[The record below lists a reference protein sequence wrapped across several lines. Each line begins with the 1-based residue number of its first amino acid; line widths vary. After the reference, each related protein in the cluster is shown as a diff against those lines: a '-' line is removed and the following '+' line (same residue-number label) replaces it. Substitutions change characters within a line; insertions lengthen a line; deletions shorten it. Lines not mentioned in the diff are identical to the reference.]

1 MKHLKLRLILLSL
14 ASGLLL
20 SLAWPERGCPALLF
34 IGFIPL
40 LRMEDLISTNRDR
53 FNRFSVFFYSYPGF
67 LLWNLLTTWW
77 IVNSTGEGAI
87 LAVVLNSMFMS
98 IILSFFHGTK
108 RRLNSMPAAYLALI
122 CFWIMFE
129 YLHLN
134 WDLNWPWLNLGN
146 GFSSYYRWVQWYEY
160 TGAFGGTVWV
170 LAANIMIFSLL
181 KGEKRKA
188 KSENKVEISEKRKA
202 KSEKEDANFGKS
214 IESRLI
220 QKFHL
225 SIFAFRFSIISLL
238 ILLPILFSY
247 VMYYSYHEKSRPVNT
262 VILQPN
268 IDPYSE
274 QYVLPPI
281 QVVGRIVK
289 LAGPAIDSGTNI
301 LVTPES
307 ALQQEMWEN
316 NMETFESI
324 GLVRNIISKYPNLNI
339 IVGGSTYYAFK
350 PGEKIPHTARKFTK
364 ENAWYNRYNAA
375 IMVNRYPALQLYH
388 KSKLTP
394 GVEVLPS
401 YNGFKWLEKYAI
413 DLGGIVGSLGTDSVR
428 RVFNVV
434 NMPPVAVCICYES
447 IFGEFFSEFVRN
459 GAQVMCIITNDGW
472 WGNTAGHRQHFAFA
486 HLRAIETRRSILRS
500 ANTGISAWIDQRGD
514 AHEQTK
520 YWVPAV
526 IKARVNA
533 NDKITFYTRHGD
545 YIAKWMSWLGG
556 LLYIGSLLVWIT
568 KKRIKKS

>member
-1 MKHLKLRLILLSL
+1 MKHLKLRLVLLSL
-14 ASGLLL
+14 FSGLLL

-34 IGFIPL
+34 IAFVPL
-40 LRMEDLISTNRDR
+40 LWMEELISANRDR
-53 FNRFSVFFYSYPGF
+53 FNRFSVFFWSYPGF
-67 LLWNLLTTWW
+67 LLWNALTTWW
-77 IVNSTGEGAI
+77 IINSTGEGAI
-87 LAVVLNSMFMS
+87 LAVVLNAMFMS

-108 RRLNSMPAAYLALI
+108 RRLNSKPAAYLALV
-122 CFWIMFE
+122 CFWVMLE

-170 LAANIMIFSLL
+170 LVVNILIFSLL
-181 KGEKRKA
+181 GRKITGSEKREA
-188 KSENKVEISEKRKA
+188 KSEIKNIKL
-202 KSEKEDANFGKS
+202 
-214 IESRLI
+214 SRVSL
-220 QKFHL
+220 L
-225 SIFAFRFSIISLL
+225 RYLAISLL
-238 ILLPILFSY
+238 ILLPILLSY
-247 VMYYSYHEKSRPVNT
+247 LMYYSYHEKFRPVKA
-262 VILQPN
+262 VIVQPN

-274 QYVLPPI
+274 QYSMPPM
-281 QVVGRIVK
+281 QVVGRIMN
-289 LAGPAIDSGTNI
+289 LANPAIDSSTNI

-316 NMETFESI
+316 EIETFESV
-324 GLVRNIISKYPNLNI
+324 LLMRQIIMKYPNLNI

-350 PGEKIPHTARKFTK
+350 PGEKIPHTARKFTQ

-375 IMVNRYPALQLYH
+375 IMVSRYPTLQMYH

-401 YNGFKWLEKYAI
+401 YNGFRWLEKYAI

-428 RVFNVV
+428 KVFHVI
-434 NMPPVAVCICYES
+434 NMPPIAACICYES
-447 IFGEFFSEFVRN
+447 IFGEFFSEFVKN
-459 GAQVMCIITNDGW
+459 GAEVMCIITNDGW
-472 WGNTAGHRQHFAFA
+472 WGNTAGHRQHYAFA

-526 IKARVNA
+526 IKATVNA
-533 NDKITFYTRHGD
+533 NNRMTFYTMHGD
-545 YIAKWMSWLGG
+545 YIAKWLSWLGA
-556 LLYIGSLLVWIT
+556 LLYLGSLAVWIGR
-568 KKRIKKS
+568 KRIKKS

>member
-20 SLAWPERGCPALLF
+20 PLAWPERGCPALLF

-170 LAANIMIFSLL
+170 LASNILIFSLL

-225 SIFAFRFSIISLL
+225 SLFAFRFSIISLL

-274 QYVLPPI
+274 QYVLPPM

>member
-1 MKHLKLRLILLSL
+1 MVAYLCIPDFTLMKYLKLRLILLSL
-14 ASGLLL
+14 ASGLIL
-20 SLAWPERGCPALLF
+20 SLAWPERGFPALLF
-34 IGFIPL
+34 FAFVPL
-40 LRMEDLISTNRDR
+40 LRMEELVSSNRER
-53 FNRFSVFFYSYPGF
+53 FTRFSVFFYSYPGF
-67 LLWNLLTTWW
+67 LLWNGLTTWW
-77 IVNSTGEGAI
+77 IVNSTGEGAAM
-87 LAVVLNSMFMS
+87 AVVLNAMFMS
-98 IILSFFHGTK
+98 IVFAFFSGTK
-108 RRLNSMPAAYLALI
+108 RRLGSRPAGYLALI
-122 CFWIMFE
+122 CFWVMFE

-146 GFSSYYRWVQWYEY
+146 GFSSYHHWVQWYEY

-170 LAANIMIFSLL
+170 LLVNILVYDIASRFIRDERDASILHKPHQVNEENRSGGVKMRVIIPLIMIL
-181 KGEKRKA
+181 A
-188 KSENKVEISEKRKA
+188 
-202 KSEKEDANFGKS
+202 
-214 IESRLI
+214 
-220 QKFHL
+220 
-225 SIFAFRFSIISLL
+225 
-238 ILLPILFSY
+238 PIAFSY
-247 VMYYSYHEKSRPVNT
+247 LLYYTYHEKSNPVHA
-262 VILQPN
+262 VIVQPN

-274 QYVLPPI
+274 QYSLPPI
-281 QVVGRIVK
+281 QVVGRIMN
-289 LAGPAIDSGTNI
+289 LAGPAIDSTTNI

-316 NMETFESI
+316 QIETFESV
-324 GLVRNIISKYPNLNI
+324 LLARQIITKYPNLNI
-339 IVGGSTYYAFK
+339 ILGGTTYYAFK
-350 PGEKIPHTARKFTK
+350 PGEKIPHTARKFTQ

-375 IMVNRYPALQLYH
+375 IMVSRYPTLQMYH

-428 RVFNVV
+428 KVFRVI
-434 NMPPVAVCICYES
+434 NMPPVAACICYES
-447 IFGEFFSEFVRN
+447 IFGEFFAEFVRN

-526 IKARVNA
+526 IKATVNA
-533 NDKITFYTRHGD
+533 NDRMTFYTLHGD
-545 YIAKWMSWLGG
+545 YIAFWLSWLGG
-556 LLYIGSLLVWIT
+556 LLYLGSLGVWIGR
-568 KKRIKKS
+568 KRIKKS

>member
-188 KSENKVEISEKRKA
+188 KKKM
-202 KSEKEDANFGKS
+202 
-214 IESRLI
+214 
-220 QKFHL
+220 
-225 SIFAFRFSIISLL
+225 L
-238 ILLPILFSY
+238 ILGK
-247 VMYYSYHEKSRPVNT
+247 V
-262 VILQPN
+262 
-268 IDPYSE
+268 
-274 QYVLPPI
+274 
-281 QVVGRIVK
+281 
-289 LAGPAIDSGTNI
+289 
-301 LVTPES
+301 
-307 ALQQEMWEN
+307 
-316 NMETFESI
+316 
-324 GLVRNIISKYPNLNI
+324 
-339 IVGGSTYYAFK
+339 
-350 PGEKIPHTARKFTK
+350 
-364 ENAWYNRYNAA
+364 
-375 IMVNRYPALQLYH
+375 
-388 KSKLTP
+388 
-394 GVEVLPS
+394 
-401 YNGFKWLEKYAI
+401 
-413 DLGGIVGSLGTDSVR
+413 
-428 RVFNVV
+428 
-434 NMPPVAVCICYES
+434 
-447 IFGEFFSEFVRN
+447 
-459 GAQVMCIITNDGW
+459 
-472 WGNTAGHRQHFAFA
+472 
-486 HLRAIETRRSILRS
+486 
-500 ANTGISAWIDQRGD
+500 
-514 AHEQTK
+514 
-520 YWVPAV
+520 
-526 IKARVNA
+526 
-533 NDKITFYTRHGD
+533 
-545 YIAKWMSWLGG
+545 
-556 LLYIGSLLVWIT
+556 
-568 KKRIKKS
+568 